1 MVDTLMIGRVGE
13 NEVAAVGIA
22 NQFFFL
28 FNLIGNGAAMGCS
41 IFISQYWGQKD
52 TASIKKVMGF
62 GLTVNVVIS
71 LLFTATALLAPEFI
85 VRLFSRSEEVVPLSK
100 DYLVIVCLSYLFTGI
115 SYMLANA
122 LRSVG
127 SAYLP
132 MLVSLFAVLTNTGPV
147 SYTHLNV
154 FDRIGKE
161 WMLITAGKP
170 EKYNTMTAS
179 WGGRVE
185 HGG

>member
-1 MVDTLMIGRVGE
+1 MLALPILVQNFLASSLNMVDTLMIGRVGE

-71 LLFTATALLAPEFI
+71 LVFTAAALLAPEFI
-85 VRLFSRSEEVVPLSK
+85 VRLFNRSEDVVPLSR

-132 MLVSLFAVLTNTGPV
+132 MLVSLFAVLTNTG
-147 SYTHLNV
+147 LNYLLI
-154 FDRIGKE
+154 FGK
-161 WMLITAGKP
+161 
-170 EKYNTMTAS
+170 
-179 WGGRVE
+179 GRVFPSWAY
-185 HGG
+185 GARPSPP